1 MPVYIP
7 VVAGNLGLTML
18 VPVLP
23 LYLTD
28 SGLSL
33 GLASVVLAALG
44 LGASLG
50 SLPTG
55 ALMGRFGE
63 RNVLIGAIAIFAA
76 ATATLG
82 ITTVALILVALRLAS
97 GAANGAIRLSRQTY
111 ITRRI
116 NIGLR
121 GRAMAMIGGSM
132 RMSLFIGPAIGGVL
146 VDLVGYTATFAIAG
160 ALTATGML
168 PPLLVRDDLPLITG
182 REPKRR
188 IGILQAVSTHRRLL
202 GRVGVIP
209 MMVATVREGR
219 LVVIP
224 LIGNELGLSSSA
236 VGALVTVG
244 TAADLLLFPV
254 AGLVMDRF
262 GRLAAMV
269 PAFGLIAGG
278 LVILG
283 LANGAPLAVV
293 AGATIG
299 IGNGMCAGT
308 MMTLGSDVAPSDAP
322 GQFLA
327 GMATM
332 QEVGR
337 IAGPL
342 LVGAMGAAYGLA
354 AAAYALALVLV
365 VATVWLVVVVGET
378 SRPSAVGNVA

>member
-33 GLASVVLAALG
+33 RLASIVLAALG
-44 LGASLG
+44 LGASFG
-50 SLPTG
+50 GLPTG

-63 RNVLIGAIAIFAA
+63 RKVLIGAIAIFAT

-82 ITTVALILVALRLAS
+82 TTTVALVLVALRLTS

-116 NIGLR
+116 DVGVR

-132 RMSLFIGPAIGGVL
+132 RISLFIGPLIGGIL

-160 ALTATGML
+160 VLTATGML
-168 PPLLVRDDLPLITG
+168 PPLLVPDHIPLLEG

-188 IGILQAVSTHRRLL
+188 IGILRAISTHRRLL
-202 GRVGVIP
+202 AKVGIIP
-209 MMVATVREGR
+209 MLVMTVREGR

-224 LIGNELGLSSSA
+224 LIADDLGLSSSA
-236 VGALVTVG
+236 VGAVVTVG
-244 TAADLLLFPV
+244 TAADLMLFPV
-254 AGLVMDRF
+254 AGWVMDRF
-262 GRLAAMV
+262 GRLAAMI
-269 PAFGLIAGG
+269 PAFGLIACG
-278 LVILG
+278 LVVLG
-283 LANGAPLAVV
+283 MANGTPLVV
-293 AGATIG
+293 AAGAIIG
-299 IGNGMCAGT
+299 IGNGMCSGT
-308 MMTLGSDVAPSDAP
+308 MLTLGSDVAPPEAP

-332 QEVGR
+332 QEAGR
-337 IAGPL
+337 VAGPL
-342 LVGAMGAAYGLA
+342 LVGAMGAAYGLG
-354 AAAYALALVLV
+354 AAAYALAVVLVVAIVWLVLV
-365 VATVWLVVVVGET
+365 VGET
-378 SRPSAVGNVA
+378 GRQRVDNVG